1 MLRFDYKES
10 ILHWVIAT
18 SHLMQ
23 RVFNDELAPHGVTYR
38 QAEVLGW
45 LALEGGEL
53 SQAELARRMQVA
65 APTLG
70 GIVDRM
76 ERDGWIAR
84 RTCPADRRKI
94 LLSPTRQVE
103 PVWASILE
111 VGQRLRAQATRGLSA
126 EQVRLLLEGLAV
138 VHENLRK
145 LDVGSEGAPPGGRSL
160 R

>member
-1 MLRFDYKES
+1 MLRYDYEES
-10 ILHWVIAT
+10 IIYWIIVT

-45 LALEGGEL
+45 LALEGSEL
-53 SQAELARRMQVA
+53 SQAELARRMQLA

-84 RTCPADRRKI
+84 RTCPEDRRKI
-94 LLSPTRQVE
+94 LLSPAPRVE
-103 PVWASILE
+103 PVWESILS
-111 VGQRLRAQATRGLSA
+111 VGHRLRAQATRGLSA
-126 EQVRLLLEGLAV
+126 EQVRQFLESLAV
-138 VHENLRK
+138 VHENLRRIEA
-145 LDVGSEGAPPGGRSL
+145 GSGESS
-160 R
+160 